1 MADTRMFSVDKF
13 LGLNQSGD
21 GDTELKMGEA
31 SLMVNFTVT
40 DGMNLASRPGVLPA
54 PFDGARAPG
63 QLLAVWAGY
72 VGTAERIVLVELSG
86 GTDRITV
93 YGRDPAGTVAP
104 LSTQS
109 GLLAL
114 TAPVNVQVF
123 SFSGDVYIFTPG
135 KFAVLGASDA
145 FTVAAPY
152 VPLVIAGASPSGGG
166 TELEKSNL
174 LSPRR
179 RVDYSAD
186 GTSTAY
192 VLPAE
197 AASVVSVAVDNA
209 VLPSPG
215 SFDAASHTFNFTS
228 APAKGVGNV
237 EITYSVS
244 EEAFAPG
251 LAQITACTLHEEFN
265 GSTDTRLFLS
275 GDGSNRCYYSGVT
288 QGGAP
293 SALYFPALNE
303 IAVDVSG
310 SAVTAMVRHYSRLLV
325 FKPDGTFAITY
336 EPVTLADGSVTA
348 GFYLRPVNRDYGN
361 SAPGQVRTVSN
372 YPRSFTASALYEWR
386 VTSSYYRDERY
397 AIRIS
402 DPVRTAI
409 ARADPK
415 RLLAWDDDADKTYY
429 IFLNDTLG
437 TVLVNRYGLGKS
449 GLWTV
454 YRSGAF
460 RDVTHAF
467 TFASTFYFVSGG
479 RILHFSESALYDNYA
494 GVSVPIDAAWES
506 GFMAFGAD
514 FLKKYASSIYVSVLP
529 QSNSSLSV
537 TAETDRKS
545 SYTEKT
551 VSKNIFTFSTLRF
564 SNLTFR
570 TKQSPTISR
579 VRLKVKKFVY
589 YKLKFSV
596 SQPGTRAV
604 VLGFDMEVRYGAKAK

>member
-31 SLMVNFTVT
+31 SHMVNFTVT

-54 PFDGARAPG
+54 PFDDSRTPG
-63 QLLAVWAGY
+63 QPLAVWAGF
-72 VGTAERIVLVELSG
+72 VGTRERVVLVDLSG
-86 GTDRITV
+86 GADRITL
-93 YGRDPAGTVAP
+93 YGRDPSGDMAV
-104 LSTQS
+104 LNTQL
-109 GLLAL
+109 GLLGL
-114 TAPVNVQVF
+114 TAPANVQVF
-123 SFSGDVYIFTPG
+123 SFSGDVYLMSPE
-135 KFAVLGASDA
+135 KFAVLGETDA
-145 FTVAAPY
+145 FLAAEPY
-152 VPLVIAGASPSGGG
+152 IPLVIAGASPTGGG
-166 TELEKSNL
+166 TELENINL
-174 LSPRR
+174 LSRCR
-179 RVDYSAD
+179 RVTYSAD

-192 VLPAE
+192 LLPDE
-197 AASVVSVAVDNA
+197 AAAVVSVAVDNM

-215 SFDAASHTFNFTS
+215 SFDAASHTFTFTS
-228 APAKGVGNV
+228 APVKGVGNV
-237 EITYSVS
+237 EITYAVS
-244 EEAFAPG
+244 EESFTPG

-288 QGGAP
+288 QDGTP

-372 YPRSFTASALYEWR
+372 YPRSFTAAALYEWR

-397 AIRIS
+397 AVRIS

-409 ARADPK
+409 AQADPQK
-415 RLLAWDDDADKTYY
+415 LLAWDDDAGKTYY

-449 GLWTV
+449 GLWTM

-460 RDVTHAF
+460 LNVTHAF
-467 TFASTFYFVSGG
+467 TFGSAFFFVSGG
-479 RILHFSESALYDNYA
+479 RILRFDADALYDNFA
-494 GVSVPIDAAWES
+494 GESVPIEASWES

-514 FLKKYASSIYVSVLP
+514 FLKKYASEIYVSVLP

-545 SYTEKT
+545 AYTTKT
-551 VSKNIFTFSTLRF
+551 VSKNIFSFPALRF
-564 SNLTFR
+564 SSLTFR
-570 TKQSPTISR
+570 AKQSPTISR

>member
-54 PFDGARAPG
+54 PFDESRAPG

-93 YGRDPAGTVAP
+93 YGRDSTGTVAS

-114 TAPVNVQVF
+114 TDPVNVQVF
-123 SFSGDVYIFTPG
+123 SFSGDVYIFTPK
-135 KFAVLGASDA
+135 KFAVMGASDA

-152 VPLVIAGASPSGGG
+152 VPLVVAGASPSGGG

-251 LAQITACTLHEEFN
+251 LAQIAACTLHEEFN
-265 GSTDTRLFLS
+265 GSTDTRLFIS

-288 QGGAP
+288 QDGTP

-397 AIRIS
+397 AVRIS

-409 ARADPK
+409 AQADPK

-429 IFLNDTLG
+429 IFLNDTMG

-494 GVSVPIDAAWES
+494 GESVPIDAAWES

-551 VSKNIFTFSTLRF
+551 VSKNIFAFSTLRF

>member
-1 MADTRMFSVDKF
+1 MAATRMFSVDKF

-21 GDTELKMGEA
+21 GDTELRMGEA

-54 PFDGARAPG
+54 PFDASRAPG

-93 YGRDPAGTVAP
+93 YGRDSSGAVAS

-123 SFSGDVYIFTPG
+123 SFSGDVYIFTPE

-145 FTVAAPY
+145 FTVATPY
-152 VPLVIAGASPSGGG
+152 VPLVVAGASPSGGG

-179 RVDYSAD
+179 RVNYSAD

-288 QGGAP
+288 QDGAP

-397 AIRIS
+397 AVRIS

-409 ARADPK
+409 AQADPK
-415 RLLAWDDDADKTYY
+415 RLLAWDDDTDKTYY

-449 GLWTV
+449 GLWTM

-467 TFASTFYFVSGG
+467 TFASTFYFVSGD

-494 GVSVPIDAAWES
+494 GESVPIDAAWES

-551 VSKNIFTFSTLRF
+551 VSKNMFTFSTLRF
-564 SNLTFR
+564 STLTFR

-596 SQPGTRAV
+596 SQPGTRAG

>member
-54 PFDGARAPG
+54 PFDESRAPG

-93 YGRDPAGTVAP
+93 YGRDSTGTVAS

-109 GLLAL
+109 GLLSL

-123 SFSGDVYIFTPG
+123 SFSGDVYIFTPK

-145 FTVAAPY
+145 FTVATPY
-152 VPLVIAGASPSGGG
+152 VPLVVAGASPSGGG

-251 LAQITACTLHEEFN
+251 LAQIAACTLHEEFN

-288 QGGAP
+288 QDGTP

-397 AIRIS
+397 AVRIS

-409 ARADPK
+409 AQADPK

-494 GVSVPIDAAWES
+494 GESVPIDAAWES

-596 SQPGTRAV
+596 SQPGTRAA